1 MKKVLIIIGIIVV
14 IVAIPLIRNRTGGE
28 LPAVEIEQL
37 ATRAIRTSILA
48 SGKLSHDDEVLLS
61 TEVIGRVVGLFVEEA
76 DEVTEGQLLLQIDDE
91 QTSAMVEQSMA
102 STRIG
107 EIAIEG
113 QRLRLENL
121 EKQWERK
128 QRLYSDGLLDADSF
142 ELATNELDLARN
154 DLLSRQESLRQARA
168 SLEEAE
174 NRLSKTRVYSPLTGV
189 VTSLDIKVGEMA
201 ISSTTNVPG
210 SSLMT
215 IANPESM
222 LTEVNVDEADI
233 ANIAVG
239 QEAEVVAIAYP
250 DLPMNAVVE
259 SIAVSAKQATGNQSL
274 SFAVKLRFTD
284 TKGITLRPGMSCRA
298 EIFTITNEATLA
310 TPIQAIQVEEDLEL
324 DTISYTVFV
333 YDDGIAREREIQVGV
348 ADDEYQEIIEGLNE
362 GDSIIINPDRVLRN
376 LEDGDEVALIEEDD
390 EDDE

>member
-376 LEDGDEVALIEEDD
+376 LEDGDEVTLIEEVED
-390 EDDE
+390 EE

>member
-1 MKKVLIIIGIIVV
+1 MKKALIIFGIIAA
-14 IVAIPLIRNRTGGE
+14 IVAIPLIRSQTGGDV
-28 LPAVEIEQL
+28 PAVEVESL
-37 ATRAIRTSILA
+37 ATRAIRSSILA

-76 DEVTEGQLLLQIDDE
+76 DEVTKGQLLLQIDDE

-102 STRIG
+102 STRIQ

-121 EKQWERK
+121 EKQWDRK
-128 QRLYSDGLLDADSF
+128 QRLFSDGLLDTDSF

-154 DLLSRQESLRQARA
+154 DLLSRQEQLRQARA
-168 SLEEAE
+168 SMEEAE
-174 NRLSKTRVYSPLTGV
+174 NRLSKTRVYSPITGV

-284 TKGITLRPGMSCRA
+284 TKGKEQHVSVPTFAFNKSK
-298 EIFTITNEATLA
+298 F
-310 TPIQAIQVEEDLEL
+310 
-324 DTISYTVFV
+324 IS
-333 YDDGIAREREIQVGV
+333 
-348 ADDEYQEIIEGLNE
+348 
-362 GDSIIINPDRVLRN
+362 
-376 LEDGDEVALIEEDD
+376 
-390 EDDE
+390 

>member
-14 IVAIPLIRNRTGGE
+14 IVAIPLIRSRTGSDT
-28 LPAVEIEQL
+28 PAVEIELL

-128 QRLYSDGLLDADSF
+128 RRLYSDGLLDADSF

-154 DLLSRQESLRQARA
+154 DLLSRQESLRQAKA
-168 SLEEAE
+168 SLDEAE
-174 NRLSKTRVYSPLTGV
+174 NRLSKTRVYSPITGV

-298 EIFTITNEATLA
+298 EIFTVTNEATLA

-333 YDDGIAREREIQVGV
+333 YNDGIAREREIQVGV
-348 ADDEYQEIIEGLNE
+348 ADDEYQEITEGLSE
-362 GDSIIINPDRVLRN
+362 GDSIIINPDRILRN
-376 LEDGDEVALIEEDD
+376 LEDGDEVVLIEE
-390 EDDE
+390 

>member
-1 MKKVLIIIGIIVV
+1 MKKALIIIGIIIAV
-14 IVAIPLIRNRTGGE
+14 VAIPLIRSQTGGDVPE
-28 LPAVEIEQL
+28 VEIEQL
-37 ATRAIRTSILA
+37 ANRAIRSSILA

-91 QTSAMVEQSMA
+91 QTLAMVEQSMA
-102 STRIG
+102 STRIQ

-113 QRLRLENL
+113 QRLRLVNL
-121 EKQWERK
+121 EKQWDRK
-128 QRLYSDGLLDADSF
+128 QRLFAEGLLDTDSF
-142 ELATNELDLARN
+142 ELATNELELARN
-154 DLLSRQESLRQARA
+154 DLLSRQEQLRQARA

-174 NRLSKTRVYSPLTGV
+174 NRLSKTRVYSPITGV

-250 DLPMNAVVE
+250 DTPMTAVVE
-259 SIAVSAKQATGNQSL
+259 SIAVSAKQASGNQSL

-324 DTISYTVFV
+324 DTVSYKVFV
-333 YDDGIAREREIQVGV
+333 YNDGIARERQVQVGV
-348 ADDEYQEIIEGLNE
+348 ADDEYQEIIEGLSE

-376 LEDGDEVALIEEDD
+376 LEDGDEVALIEE
-390 EDDE
+390 E